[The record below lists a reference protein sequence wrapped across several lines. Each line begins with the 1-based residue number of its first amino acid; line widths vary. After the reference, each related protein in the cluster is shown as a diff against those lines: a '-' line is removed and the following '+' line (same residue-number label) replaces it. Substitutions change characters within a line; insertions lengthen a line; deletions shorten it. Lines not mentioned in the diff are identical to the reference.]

1 MVCVELC
8 PCAKNIVHA
17 VDQSSFLMRETLTRV
32 TVYAPWRLVLV
43 HAYLQVCA
51 HVVRSWGTSVSYRN
65 QLRHIPWP
73 DYLGTRCFVTSSFLV
88 LVTLL
93 ARSRGSRPRGHRR
106 SNLIFDSVEFL
117 GQRGRRFISESVLP
131 SGSFDSS
138 FVLFLDSVAC
148 SFLVLTDAAGST
160 IQSLL
165 TFGNCWLIGSRAV
178 IV

>member
-32 TVYAPWRLVLV
+32 TVYAPWWLVLV

-73 DYLGTRCFVTSSFLV
+73 DYLGTRCFVTSSSCSSLFSHDRG
-88 LVTLL
+88 
-93 ARSRGSRPRGHRR
+93 ARGRVATAGQTWFSTVWNFR
-106 SNLIFDSVEFL
+106 SNVDGASSQNRFYPVVALIV
-117 GQRGRRFISESVLP
+117 
-131 SGSFDSS
+131 
-138 FVLFLDSVAC
+138 C
-148 SFLVLTDAAGST
+148 SLYFWVRWRAVFLVLTDAAGST